1 MEKQIKI
8 AKIISTTELVI
19 NAGSKQNINVGDKF
33 EIIDKVGSEPVMD
46 PDTGKSLGTLD
57 IIKGMVEV
65 TAVYPN
71 MSIVQSERTI
81 SPLLQAS
88 VGVAQSLSPYQ
99 VRKDLNVD
107 KTQITGGAPENENV
121 PIKIG
126 DVAIPMK

>member
-1 MEKQIKI
+1 MGKEIKI

-33 EIIDKVGSEPVMD
+33 QIIDKVGSEPVMD

-71 MSIVQSERTI
+71 MSIVQSERNI
-81 SPLLQAS
+81 NPLLQS
-88 VGVAQSLSPYQ
+88 SMGVTQSLTSYQ

-107 KTQITGGAPENENV
+107 KSQITGGAPQNENV
-121 PIKIG
+121 PIRIG
-126 DVAIPMK
+126 DIAIPMK

>member
-88 VGVAQSLSPYQ
+88 MGVAQSLSPYQ

>member
-33 EIIDKVGSEPVMD
+33 QIIDKVGSEPVMD

-81 SPLLQAS
+81 NPLLQAS
-88 VGVAQSLSPYQ
+88 MGVAQSLSPYQ

-107 KTQITGGAPENENV
+107 KAQITGGAPENKNV

>member
-19 NAGSKQNINVGDKF
+19 NAGSKQNINEGDKF
-33 EIIDKVGSEPVMD
+33 QIIDKVGSEPVID
-46 PDTGKSLGTLD
+46 PDTGESLGTLD
-57 IIKGMVEV
+57 IIKGIVEV
-65 TAVYPN
+65 TTVYPN

-81 SPLLQAS
+81 NPLLQAS
-88 VGVAQSLSPYQ
+88 MGVAQSLSSYQ
-99 VRKDLNVD
+99 IRKDLNVD
-107 KTQITGGAPENENV
+107 KSQITGGAPQNENV

>member
-1 MEKQIKI
+1 MGKEIKI

-33 EIIDKVGSEPVMD
+33 QIIDKVGSEPVMD

-71 MSIVQSERTI
+71 MSIVQSERNI
-81 SPLLQAS
+81 NHLLQS
-88 VGVAQSLSPYQ
+88 SMGVTQSLTSYQ

-107 KTQITGGAPENENV
+107 KSQITGGAPQNENV
-121 PIKIG
+121 PISIG
-126 DVAIPMK
+126 DIAILMT

>member
-99 VRKDLNVD
+99 VRTDLNVD

-126 DVAIPMK
+126 DVAIPIK

>member
-19 NAGSKQNINVGDKF
+19 NAGSKKNINVGDKF

>member
-1 MEKQIKI
+1 MGKEIKI

-33 EIIDKVGSEPVMD
+33 QIIDKVGSEPVMD

-71 MSIVQSERTI
+71 MSIVQSERNI
-81 SPLLQAS
+81 NHLLQS
-88 VGVAQSLSPYQ
+88 SMGVTQSLTSYQ

-107 KTQITGGAPENENV
+107 KSQITGGAPQNENV
-121 PIKIG
+121 PIRIG
-126 DVAIPMK
+126 DIAIPMK

>member
-46 PDTGKSLGTLD
+46 PDTGKNLGTLD

-88 VGVAQSLSPYQ
+88 MGVAQSLSPYQ

>member
-33 EIIDKVGSEPVMD
+33 QIIDKVGSEPVMD
-46 PDTGKSLGTLD
+46 PDTGENLGTLD

-65 TAVYPN
+65 TTVYPN

-81 SPLLQAS
+81 NPLLQAPME
-88 VGVAQSLSPYQ
+88 VAQSLSPYQ

-107 KTQITGGAPENENV
+107 KTQITGGAPENENA